1 MVVKLFIIFNNNKN
15 NGMSKVKEMIVEAVL
30 PAIKAVG
37 KVEMKSVLSGVK
49 QHNRTEIYQNTL
61 KGLHANFS
69 LLKDVASKTNT
80 RIDDGIV
87 ELILEAVI
95 ESAEIDGIVL

>member
-1 MVVKLFIIFNNNKN
+1 
-15 NGMSKVKEMIVEAVL
+15 MSKVKEMIVEAVL

-37 KVEMKSVLSGVK
+37 KVEMKSVLSVVK
-49 QHNRTEIYQNTL
+49 QHNRTEVYQSTL

-80 RIDDGIV
+80 RIDDGII
-87 ELILEAVI
+87 ELILEAVK
-95 ESAEIDGIVL
+95 ESAEIEGIAL

>member
-1 MVVKLFIIFNNNKN
+1 
-15 NGMSKVKEMIVEAVL
+15 MSKVREMLVEAVL

-37 KVEMKSVLSGVK
+37 KVEMRSVLSGVK

-61 KGLHANFS
+61 KGLYANFS

-87 ELILEAVI
+87 DLVLEAVK
-95 ESAEIDGIVL
+95 ESAEVDGIVL

>member
-1 MVVKLFIIFNNNKN
+1 
-15 NGMSKVKEMIVEAVL
+15 MSKVKEMIVEAVL

-37 KVEMKSVLSGVK
+37 KVEMKIVLSGVK
-49 QHNRTEIYQNTL
+49 QHNRTEVYQSTL

-69 LLKDVASKTNT
+69 LLKDVVSKTNT

-87 ELILEAVI
+87 DLILEAVM